1 MRLRSAGSPV
11 AWVAVSTRRVLRA
24 VAFVAVTAALVAAAW
39 VPLPYFSLGPGPA
52 RGVVPM
58 IRFEGPPRYEPTGR
72 LVMTTVRVEQL
83 TGFRA
88 LGAWLDPERTII
100 EGSRLYPPGADRHI
114 EDQRAISQMDASK
127 IDAAV
132 VVLSRL
138 ADYPRSHG
146 DGVLIGS
153 TVPGCPADGELF
165 PGDVVLS
172 IDGRAIDRVA
182 DAAAAIDA
190 TPRGRKMRW
199 VLDVDGT
206 REEATFARARCVNGS
221 DPLVGVRMLDTFPF
235 PVTISSG
242 EVGGPSA
249 GLMFALGLWELLTPG
264 DLTRGRTVA
273 GTGTIDLDGN
283 VGPIGGIRDKV
294 LAAEHAGATMFL
306 VPSGNAPEIRAM
318 DTGSMRVIVVAT
330 FDDALH
336 ALRSGVPAV

>member
-1 MRLRSAGSPV
+1 M
-11 AWVAVSTRRVLRA
+11 AVSTRRVLRRISL
-24 VAFVAVTAALVAAAW
+24 VAVGLALVAAAW

-52 RGVVPM
+52 RGVIPM
-58 IRFEGPPRYEPTGR
+58 IRYEGPPRYEPTGR
-72 LVMTTVRVEQL
+72 LVMTTVRAEQL
-83 TGFRA
+83 TGFHA

-100 EGSRLYPPGADRHI
+100 QESVLYPKGADRDV
-114 EDQRAISQMDASK
+114 EDQRSISQMDASK

-138 ADYPRSHG
+138 ADYPRAHG

-172 IDGRAIDRVA
+172 IDGRPIDRVT

-190 TPRGRKMRW
+190 TPRGTQMRW

-206 REEATFARARCVNGS
+206 REEATFARARCVEGS
-221 DPLVGVRMLDTFPF
+221 GPLVGVRMLDTFPF

-294 LAAEHAGATMFL
+294 LAAEHAGAAVFL
-306 VPSGNAPEIRAM
+306 VPRGNAREIRDM
-318 DTGSMRVIVVAT
+318 DTGSMRVVVVAT
-330 FDDALH
+330 FEDALR
-336 ALRSGVPAV
+336 ALRPGVPAT